1 MKAAAL
7 ASARPAPELMKLY
20 AMLEQQRTEILG
32 FIARRDAL
40 VVQSACAGL
49 GTDDDTLIQIVC
61 NRTKSQLKALDAAYP
76 TQRRL
81 AEKLKSELSGNYLEF
96 MLYLTETRAEYDGEL

>member
-7 ASARPAPELMKLY
+7 ASARPVPELLKLY
-20 AMLEQQRTEILG
+20 AALEQQRNEILG

-49 GTDDDTLIQIVC
+49 GTDDNTLIQIVC
-61 NRTKSQLKALDAAYP
+61 NRTKSQLKALDAACP
-76 TQRRL
+76 SQRRL
-81 AEKLKSELSGNYLEF
+81 ADWLKSELSGNYLEF
-96 MLYLTETRAEYDGEL
+96 MLYLTESRAEYNG